1 MVSLCT
7 IQQLP
12 LDEVKNFVFI
22 NEIYGIQLAER
33 LEQYIT
39 FLKESRASG
48 GALDTK
54 TAGDKGFAGDFLCL
68 LEGNTLWAVI
78 FASKAGLVLPCIPQK
93 LPENIFREAVPVLS
107 AWFLGKKVY
116 CVSGWS
122 RGVQL
127 IREAL
132 RSCAARDREDFN
144 RQEVEH
150 RRYLFMC
157 YDGRR
162 CRRDLIPSLPIT
174 PCSLGDL
181 ESLYYL
187 QSAYDTV
194 EVLPKKYPFK
204 AETCRANLQR
214 ILSLGNVVAI
224 VSEEKTP
231 SGKKF
236 IAKANF
242 SAVSW
247 RFALIGGVY
256 TVEPHRRKGCAGRLV
271 QWMGDEAA
279 KSLHQAVLFVR
290 EENLAARHSYENA
303 GYFFS
308 GNYEIV
314 YY

>member
-1 MVSLCT
+1 MVSLCPL
-7 IQQLP
+7 QQLP
-12 LDEVKNFVFI
+12 LEAVKSFVLA
-22 NEIYGIQLAER
+22 NEIFGIQLAER
-33 LEQYIT
+33 LEQYNA
-39 FLKESRASG
+39 FLKADKADG
-48 GALDTK
+48 GTIEAK
-54 TAGDKGFAGDFLCL
+54 AAHAKGFAGDFLCL
-68 LEGNTLWAVI
+68 LEDNSLWGVI
-78 FASKAGLVLPCIPQK
+78 FASKAGLVLSCIPQK
-93 LPENIFREAVPVLS
+93 LPENIFKEAVPVLS

-132 RSCAARDREDFN
+132 RLCAASGNNDFN
-144 RQEVEH
+144 RQVVEH

-162 CRRDLIPSLPIT
+162 CRRELIPQLPVI
-174 PCSLGDL
+174 PCGLGDL
-181 ESLYYL
+181 EDLYHL

-194 EVLPKKYPFK
+194 EVLPKNYPFRP
-204 AETCRANLQR
+204 ETCRSNLQR
-214 ILSLGNVVAI
+214 ILELGNVVAI
-224 VSEEKTP
+224 PEDA
-231 SGKKF
+231 GNQRF

-256 TVEPHRRKGCAGRLV
+256 TVEQHRKKGYAGRLV

-279 KSLHQAVLFVR
+279 KSQRQAVLFVR
-290 EENLAARHSYENA
+290 EENLAARHAYENA

>member
-1 MVSLCT
+1 MVSLCPL
-7 IQQLP
+7 QQLP
-12 LDEVKNFVFI
+12 LEAVKSFVLA
-22 NEIYGIQLAER
+22 NEIFGIQLAER
-33 LEQYIT
+33 LEQYIS
-39 FLKESRASG
+39 FLKADKADG
-48 GALDTK
+48 GTIEAK
-54 TAGDKGFAGDFLCL
+54 AAHAKGFAGDFLCL
-68 LEGNTLWAVI
+68 LEDNSLWGVI
-78 FASKAGLVLPCIPQK
+78 FASKAGLVLSCIPQK
-93 LPENIFREAVPVLS
+93 LPENIFKEAVPVLS

-132 RSCAARDREDFN
+132 RLCAASGNDDFN
-144 RQEVEH
+144 RQVVEH

-162 CRRDLIPSLPIT
+162 CRRELIPQLPVI
-174 PCSLGDL
+174 PCGLGDL
-181 ESLYYL
+181 EDLYHL

-194 EVLPKKYPFK
+194 EVLPKNYPFRP
-204 AETCRANLQR
+204 ETCRSNLQR
-214 ILSLGNVVAI
+214 ILELGNVVAI
-224 VSEEKTP
+224 PEDA
-231 SGKKF
+231 GNQRF

-256 TVEPHRRKGCAGRLV
+256 TVEQHRKKGYAGRLV

-279 KSLHQAVLFVR
+279 KSQRQAVLFVR
-290 EENLAARHSYENA
+290 EENLAARHAYENA

>member
-1 MVSLCT
+1 MVSLCPL
-7 IQQLP
+7 QQLP
-12 LDEVKNFVFI
+12 LEAVKSFVLA
-22 NEIYGIQLAER
+22 NEIFGIQLAER
-33 LEQYIT
+33 LEQYNA
-39 FLKESRASG
+39 FLKADKADG
-48 GALDTK
+48 GTIEAK
-54 TAGDKGFAGDFLCL
+54 AAHAKGFAGDFLCL
-68 LEGNTLWAVI
+68 LEDNSLWGVI
-78 FASKAGLVLPCIPQK
+78 FASKAGLVLSCIPQK
-93 LPENIFREAVPVLS
+93 LPENIFKEAVPVLS

-132 RSCAARDREDFN
+132 RLCAASGNDDSN
-144 RQEVEH
+144 RQVVEH

-162 CRRDLIPSLPIT
+162 CRRELIPQLPVI
-174 PCSLGDL
+174 PCGLGDL
-181 ESLYYL
+181 EDLYHL

-194 EVLPKKYPFK
+194 EVLPKNYPFRP
-204 AETCRANLQR
+204 ETCRSNLQR
-214 ILSLGNVVAI
+214 ILELGNVVAI
-224 VSEEKTP
+224 PEDA
-231 SGKKF
+231 GNQRF

-256 TVEPHRRKGCAGRLV
+256 TVEQHRKKGYAGRLV

-279 KSLHQAVLFVR
+279 KSQRQAVLFVR
-290 EENLAARHSYENA
+290 EENLAARHAYENA

>member
-1 MVSLCT
+1 MVSLCPL
-7 IQQLP
+7 QQLP
-12 LDEVKNFVFI
+12 LEAVKSFVLA
-22 NEIYGIQLAER
+22 NEIFGIQLAER
-33 LEQYIT
+33 LEQYSA
-39 FLKESRASG
+39 FLKEGKAAG
-48 GALDTK
+48 GTIDAK

-68 LEGNTLWAVI
+68 LEDNSLWGVI
-78 FASKAGLVLPCIPQK
+78 FASKAGLVLSCIPQK
-93 LPENIFREAVPVLS
+93 LPENIFKEAVPVLS

-132 RSCAARDREDFN
+132 RLCAASGKDDFN
-144 RQEVEH
+144 RQVVEH

-162 CRRDLIPSLPIT
+162 CRRELIPQLPVIS
-174 PCSLGDL
+174 CGLGDL
-181 ESLYYL
+181 EDLYHL

-194 EVLPKKYPFK
+194 EVLPQKYPFK
-204 AETCRANLQR
+204 SETCRANLHR
-214 ILSLGNVVAI
+214 ILALGNVVAI
-224 VSEEKTP
+224 AQEEQNP

-247 RFALIGGVY
+247 RFALIGGVF
-256 TVEPHRRKGCAGRLV
+256 TVEQHRKKGYAGRLV

-279 KSLHQAVLFVR
+279 KSQRQAVLFVR
-290 EENLAARHSYENA
+290 EENLAARHAYENA

>member
-1 MVSLCT
+1 MVSLCPL
-7 IQQLP
+7 QQLP
-12 LDEVKNFVFI
+12 LEAVKSFVLA
-22 NEIYGIQLAER
+22 NEIFGIQLAER
-33 LEQYIT
+33 LEQYNA
-39 FLKESRASG
+39 FLKADKADG
-48 GALDTK
+48 GTIEAK
-54 TAGDKGFAGDFLCL
+54 AAHAKGFAGDFLCL
-68 LEGNTLWAVI
+68 LEDNSLWGVI
-78 FASKAGLVLPCIPQK
+78 FASKAGLVLSCIPQK
-93 LPENIFREAVPVLS
+93 LPENIFKEAVPVLS

-132 RSCAARDREDFN
+132 RLCAASGNDDFN
-144 RQEVEH
+144 RQVVEH

-162 CRRDLIPSLPIT
+162 CRRELIPQLPVI
-174 PCSLGDL
+174 PCGLGDL
-181 ESLYYL
+181 EDLYHL

-194 EVLPKKYPFK
+194 EVLPKNYPFRP
-204 AETCRANLQR
+204 ETCRSNLQR
-214 ILSLGNVVAI
+214 ILELGNVVAI
-224 VSEEKTP
+224 PEDA
-231 SGKKF
+231 GNQRF

-256 TVEPHRRKGCAGRLV
+256 TVEQHRKKGYAGRLV

-279 KSLHQAVLFVR
+279 KSQRQAVLFVR
-290 EENLAARHSYENA
+290 EENLAARHAYENA

>member
-1 MVSLCT
+1 MVSLCPL
-7 IQQLP
+7 QQLP
-12 LDEVKNFVFI
+12 FEAVKSFVLA
-22 NEIYGIQLAER
+22 NEIFGIQLAER
-33 LEQYIT
+33 LEQYNA
-39 FLKESRASG
+39 FLKADKAAG
-48 GALDTK
+48 GTIDAK
-54 TAGDKGFAGDFLCL
+54 TTGDKGFVGDFLCL
-68 LEGNTLWAVI
+68 LEDNSLWGVI
-78 FASKAGLVLPCIPQK
+78 FASKAGLVLSCIPQK
-93 LPENIFREAVPVLS
+93 LPENIFKEAVPVLS

-132 RSCAARDREDFN
+132 RLCAASGNDDFN
-144 RQEVEH
+144 RQVVEH

-162 CRRDLIPSLPIT
+162 CRRELIPQLPVI
-174 PCSLGDL
+174 PCGLGDL
-181 ESLYYL
+181 EDLYHL

-194 EVLPKKYPFK
+194 EVLPKNYPFRP
-204 AETCRANLQR
+204 ETCRSNLQR
-214 ILSLGNVVAI
+214 ILELGNVVAI
-224 VSEEKTP
+224 PEDA
-231 SGKKF
+231 GNQRF

-256 TVEPHRRKGCAGRLV
+256 TVEQHRKKGYAGRLV

-279 KSLHQAVLFVR
+279 KSQRQAVLFVW
-290 EENLAARHSYENA
+290 EENLAARHAYENA

>member
-1 MVSLCT
+1 MVSLCPL
-7 IQQLP
+7 QQLP
-12 LDEVKNFVFI
+12 LEAVKSFVLA
-22 NEIYGIQLAER
+22 NEIFGIQLAER
-33 LEQYIT
+33 LEQYNA
-39 FLKESRASG
+39 FLKADG
-48 GALDTK
+48 GTIEAK
-54 TAGDKGFAGDFLCL
+54 AAHAKGFAGDFLCL
-68 LEGNTLWAVI
+68 LEDNSLWGVI
-78 FASKAGLVLPCIPQK
+78 FASKAGLVLSCIPQK
-93 LPENIFREAVPVLS
+93 LPENIFKEAVPELS

-132 RSCAARDREDFN
+132 RLCAASGNDDFN
-144 RQEVEH
+144 RQVVEH

-162 CRRDLIPSLPIT
+162 CRRELIPQLPVI
-174 PCSLGDL
+174 PCGLGDL
-181 ESLYYL
+181 EDLYHL
-187 QSAYDTV
+187 QSAYETV
-194 EVLPKKYPFK
+194 EVLPKNYPFRP
-204 AETCRANLQR
+204 ETCRSNLQR
-214 ILSLGNVVAI
+214 ILELGNVVAI
-224 VSEEKTP
+224 PEDA
-231 SGKKF
+231 GNQRF

-256 TVEPHRRKGCAGRLV
+256 TVEQHRKKGYAGRLV

-279 KSLHQAVLFVR
+279 KSQRQAVLFVR
-290 EENLAARHSYENA
+290 EENLAARHAYENA

>member
-1 MVSLCT
+1 MVSLCPL
-7 IQQLP
+7 QQLP
-12 LDEVKNFVFI
+12 FEAVKSFVLA
-22 NEIYGIQLAER
+22 NEIFGIQLAER
-33 LEQYIT
+33 LEQYIS
-39 FLKESRASG
+39 FLKADKADG
-48 GALDTK
+48 GTIEAK
-54 TAGDKGFAGDFLCL
+54 AAHAKGFAGDFLCL
-68 LEGNTLWAVI
+68 LEDNSLWGVI
-78 FASKAGLVLPCIPQK
+78 FASKAGLVLSCIPQK
-93 LPENIFREAVPVLS
+93 LPENIFKEAVPVLS

-132 RSCAARDREDFN
+132 RLCAASGNDDFN
-144 RQEVEH
+144 RQVVEH

-162 CRRDLIPSLPIT
+162 CRRELIPQLPVI
-174 PCSLGDL
+174 PCGLGDL
-181 ESLYYL
+181 EDLYHL

-194 EVLPKKYPFK
+194 EVLPKNYPFRP
-204 AETCRANLQR
+204 ETCRSNLQR
-214 ILSLGNVVAI
+214 ILELGNVVAI
-224 VSEEKTP
+224 SEDA
-231 SGKKF
+231 GNQRF

-256 TVEPHRRKGCAGRLV
+256 TVEQHRKKGYAGRLV

-279 KSLHQAVLFVR
+279 KSQRQAVLFVR
-290 EENLAARHSYENA
+290 EENLAARHAYENA

>member
-1 MVSLCT
+1 MVSLCPL
-7 IQQLP
+7 QQLP
-12 LDEVKNFVFI
+12 LEAVKSFVLA
-22 NEIYGIQLAER
+22 NEIFGIQLAER
-33 LEQYIT
+33 LEQYNA
-39 FLKESRASG
+39 FLKEGKAAG
-48 GALDTK
+48 GTIDAK
-54 TAGDKGFAGDFLCL
+54 TAGDKGFVGDFLCL
-68 LEGNTLWAVI
+68 LEDNSLWGVI
-78 FASKAGLVLPCIPQK
+78 FASKAGLVLSCIPQK
-93 LPENIFREAVPVLS
+93 LPENIFKEAVPVLS

-132 RSCAARDREDFN
+132 RLCAASGNNDFN
-144 RQEVEH
+144 RQVVEH

-162 CRRDLIPSLPIT
+162 CRRELIPQLPVI
-174 PCSLGDL
+174 PCGLGGLEDL
-181 ESLYYL
+181 CQL

-194 EVLPKKYPFK
+194 EVLPKNYPFVPD
-204 AETCRANLQR
+204 TCRSNLQR
-214 ILSLGNVVAI
+214 ILELGNVVAI
-224 VSEEKTP
+224 PEDA
-231 SGKKF
+231 GNQRF

-256 TVEPHRRKGCAGRLV
+256 TVEQHRKKGYAGRLV

-279 KSLHQAVLFVR
+279 KSQRQAVLFVR
-290 EENLAARHSYENA
+290 EENLAARHAYENA

>member
-1 MVSLCT
+1 MVSLCPL
-7 IQQLP
+7 QQLP
-12 LDEVKNFVFI
+12 LEAVKSFVLA
-22 NEIYGIQLAER
+22 NEIFGIQLAER
-33 LEQYIT
+33 LEQYNA
-39 FLKESRASG
+39 FLKADKADG
-48 GALDTK
+48 GTIEAK
-54 TAGDKGFAGDFLCL
+54 AAHAKGFAGDFLCL
-68 LEGNTLWAVI
+68 LEDNSLWGVI
-78 FASKAGLVLPCIPQK
+78 FASKAGLVLSCIPQK
-93 LPENIFREAVPVLS
+93 LPENIFKEAVPVLS

-132 RSCAARDREDFN
+132 RLCAASGNDDFN
-144 RQEVEH
+144 RQVVEH

-162 CRRDLIPSLPIT
+162 CRRELIPQLPVI
-174 PCSLGDL
+174 PCGLGDL
-181 ESLYYL
+181 EDLYHL

-194 EVLPKKYPFK
+194 EVLPKNYPFRP
-204 AETCRANLQR
+204 ETCRSNLQR
-214 ILSLGNVVAI
+214 ILELGNVVAI
-224 VSEEKTP
+224 PEDA
-231 SGKKF
+231 GNQRF

-247 RFALIGGVY
+247 CFALIGGVY
-256 TVEPHRRKGCAGRLV
+256 TVEQHRKKGYAGRLV

-279 KSLHQAVLFVR
+279 KSQRQAVLFVR
-290 EENLAARHSYENA
+290 EENLAARHAYENA